1 MRPEP
6 TVLWGNQQ
14 RFRQGLQSSA
24 ARLFESA
31 GEPMSPRAVLVGAD
45 AAGAVLVDAADPEVA
60 AAVAASLAATRL
72 PTDDTDALRRAVR
85 AAVERT
91 LSVPE
96 TAVLVG
102 DGGRVADAWHVL
114 PVLCFERRRWTS
126 KPALRRGVAEHH
138 LVASFQ
144 EALAD
149 QLLDAA
155 SDALRSQRS
164 PDDFGAHVDPAL
176 IDETIRRAAARLT
189 DGIVARVGHEGRSG
203 LHHAMDAVAAQP
215 YEGRAGLGRV
225 VLARADHP
233 GVDMRIRFVDPIPV
247 SSTRRFRKALEVT
260 NDVLSLVCDGT
271 HLRGLGV
278 VRGGSSSAP
287 SGGDGAGEAIF
298 ALDVLGR
305 GEWQVAH
312 DAVPLLRVANT
323 QPVFPQL
330 PLPVEVFHRAVTHT
344 FPGVSHREARVLWD
358 LTETASRTEGGTILV
373 FHPEAEAEARRLAAQ
388 AQLVEAEVLG
398 PRAVEAITAIDG
410 AVLLDPFGRCHAI
423 GVILDGVASDAG
435 EPGRGARFN
444 SAIRYHEGHGARAL
458 VVVISE
464 DGMIDLVPTVE
475 QVAGAPAP

>member
-1 MRPEP
+1 MRPDP

-24 ARLFESA
+24 ARLFEAA
-31 GEPMSPRAVLVGAD
+31 GEPMDPRAVLVGLGEG
-45 AAGAVLVDAADPEVA
+45 GAVLVDAADPALEASVT
-60 AAVAASLAATRL
+60 ASLAAAPLPPDDADATRL
-72 PTDDTDALRRAVR
+72 TVRSATERASS
-85 AAVERT
+85 AQ
-91 LSVPE
+91 E
-96 TAVLVG
+96 TVVLVG
-102 DGGRVADAWHVL
+102 AGGRVADTWLVL
-114 PVLCFERRRWTS
+114 PVLCFARDRWTS
-126 KPALRRGVAEHH
+126 KPALRRGTSERH
-138 LVASFQ
+138 LVTSFQ

-155 SDALRSQRS
+155 SHALRSQRT
-164 PDDFGAHVDPAL
+164 PVDFGAHVDPAL

-203 LHHAMDAVAAQP
+203 LHRAMDAVAAQP

-278 VRGGSSSAP
+278 VRGGSSSGV
-287 SGGDGAGEAIF
+287 SDGHGESIF

-312 DAVPLLRVANT
+312 DATPLLRVANT

-330 PLPVEVFHRAVTHT
+330 PLSVDAFHRAVTHT

-373 FHPEAEAEARRLAAQ
+373 FHPRAEEEARRLAAQ

-444 SAIRYHEGHGARAL
+444 SAIRYHEGHGAQAL

-464 DGMIDLVPTVE
+464 DGMIDLVPTVD
-475 QVAGAPAP
+475 QATGPGAF